1 MEGQGMK
8 PSDRG
13 DRVVGFLQQH
23 PVASF
28 EALEKQLQVSR
39 RTVRRALAKHGY
51 YSSCNGNGTYVTLRE
66 TPQFTPEGLWVYRK
80 SCFSSH
86 GTLLQTIVALVEASP
101 AGKTLAELEEHL
113 GTRVH
118 NQVSWLLQDE
128 KLTRVY
134 SGRHVVYLACDSARA
149 AAQQRQRPE
158 PARPE
163 GAVAARIA
171 TGFTRCPEGMRAE
184 TVIRLLVQM
193 IATPKASP
201 ASLAKKLQ
209 AQGLAV
215 QAEQVRR
222 VIEFYALE
230 KKTAR

>member
-1 MEGQGMK
+1 MK
-8 PSDRG
+8 PADKG
-13 DRVVGFLQQH
+13 DRVVGFLRRH

-51 YSSCNGNGTYVTLRE
+51 YSSCNANGGFVTLRE
-66 TPQFTPEGLWVYRK
+66 TPRFSPEGLWVYRQW
-80 SCFSSH
+80 CFSSH
-86 GTLLQTIVALVEASP
+86 GSLLQTIVALVEASP
-101 AGKTLAELEEHL
+101 AGKTLAELQDQL
-113 GTRVH
+113 CTRVH

-134 SGRHVVYLACDSARA
+134 SGRHVVYLSCDAARA
-149 AAQQRQRPE
+149 AAQQRQRQQS
-158 PARPE
+158 ARPE
-163 GAVAARIA
+163 DAVVARIA
-171 TGFTRCPEGMRAE
+171 RSATPCPEGMRAE

-193 IATPKASP
+193 IDTPNASP

-209 AQGLAV
+209 AQGLAI

-222 VIEFYALE
+222 VIAFYALE
-230 KKTAR
+230 KKTAH